1 MRPELALFYLA
12 SCIIA
17 LCVIGHAVHKIIRH
31 EEWDGD
37 RPLMIAVI
45 QIALAIG
52 VIIMAFSAVGGA

>member
-1 MRPELALFYLA
+1 MRFELALFYLA

-17 LCVIGHAVHKIIRH
+17 LCAIWHAVHKIRHH

-45 QIALAIG
+45 QIALAIA
-52 VIIMAFSAVGGA
+52 IIIVATSAAGGA

>member
-17 LCVIGHAVHKIIRH
+17 LCCAWHGVHKIIRH
-31 EEWDGD
+31 EEWEGD

-52 VIIMAFSAVGGA
+52 VLIVATSAAGGA

>member
-17 LCVIGHAVHKIIRH
+17 LCAIWHAIQKIRHH
-31 EEWDGD
+31 EEWEGD

-52 VIIMAFSAVGGA
+52 IIIVATSAAGGA

>member
-17 LCVIGHAVHKIIRH
+17 LCAIWHAVHKIIRH

-52 VIIMAFSAVGGA
+52 IIIVATSAAGGA